1 MSGNPGANRSE
12 ETLGSVWGLLR
23 SLVASALVLLFLIG
37 WAGFWIAVVRIHYL
51 HQDWI
56 SVIVTT
62 VLGAVPVVGV
72 LIWSPPVDG
81 LGAFV
86 RDVIDVF
93 TPSSTASTSGE

>member
-1 MSGNPGANRSE
+1 MSENPGANGLK
-12 ETLGSVWGLLR
+12 ETLGSVYGRLR
-23 SLVASALVLLFLIG
+23 SLVTSALVLLFLIG
-37 WAGFWIAVVRIHYL
+37 WAGFWIALARIHYL

-62 VLGAVPVVGV
+62 ALGVVPVVGV
-72 LIWSPPVDG
+72 LIWSLPVDG

-86 RDVIDVF
+86 REAIGVL